1 MPEKIIGIL
10 GGMGPEATIDLFY
23 KIVKFTPA
31 EKDQDHL
38 RIIIDNNPKI
48 PDRTAAILKKG
59 EDPLPALQE
68 TARNL
73 EKAGADFIIIPCN
86 TAHSFLSSIQKSVK
100 IPVLNMIEEAAKETQ
115 QRTSHISSIQKSVKI
130 PVLNMIEEAAKETQ
144 QRTSHIKKVGLLA
157 TIGIYKTEIYH
168 RYFDKF
174 NIEVI
179 SPEEKDKEEAM
190 KVIYAVKAGDLSEEV
205 KKNIIQIA
213 QKLIDKG
220 AEAIIAG
227 CTEIPLIL
235 KEGDISVPIID
246 PTQVLAKIAIRKAR

>member
-23 KIVKFTPA
+23 KIIKLTPA

-48 PDRTAAILKKG
+48 PDRSAAILGKG
-59 EDPLPALQE
+59 KDPLPALQE
-68 TARNL
+68 TAKNL
-73 EKAGADFIIIPCN
+73 EKAGANFIIIPCN
-86 TAHSFLSSIQKSVK
+86 TAHYFLPSIQESVK
-100 IPVLNMIEEAAKETQ
+100 IPVLNMIEETAKETQ
-115 QRTSHISSIQKSVKI
+115 KRNSSI
-130 PVLNMIEEAAKETQ
+130 
-144 QRTSHIKKVGLLA
+144 KKTGLLA
-157 TIGIYKTEIYH
+157 SIGTYKAEIYNK
-168 RYFDKF
+168 YFKKY

-179 SPEEKDKEEAM
+179 SPEEKDKEEVM
-190 KVIYAVKAGDLSEEV
+190 RVIYAVKAGNLSEEV
-205 KKNIIQIA
+205 KKSIISIA

-235 KEGDISVPIID
+235 KEENFSVPLID
-246 PTQVLAKIAIRKAR
+246 PTQVLAKAAVKKAR

>member
-1 MPEKIIGIL
+1 MSEKIIGIL
-10 GGMGPEATIDLFY
+10 GGMGPEATVDLFY
-23 KIVKFTPA
+23 KIIKFTPA

-48 PDRTAAILKKG
+48 PDRTAAILGKG

-68 TARNL
+68 SARNL

-86 TAHSFLSSIQKSVK
+86 TAHYFLPSIQKSVK
-100 IPVLNMIEEAAKETQ
+100 ILILNMIEETAKETQ
-115 QRTSHISSIQKSVKI
+115 QRI
-130 PVLNMIEEAAKETQ
+130 PQ
-144 QRTSHIKKVGLLA
+144 IKKVGLLA
-157 TIGIYKTEIYH
+157 SIGTYKTEIYH
-168 RYFDKF
+168 QQFKKY

-179 SPEEKDKEEAM
+179 YPDEKDKEEVM
-190 KVIYAVKAGDLSEEV
+190 KAIYAVKAGDLSNEV
-205 KKNIIQIA
+205 KGNILKIV

-235 KEGDISVPIID
+235 KERDVSAPIID
-246 PTQVLAKIAIRKAR
+246 PTQVLAKAAVQKAKL

>member
-1 MPEKIIGIL
+1 MPEKVIGIL
-10 GGMGPEATIDLFY
+10 GGMGPEATIDLLY
-23 KIVKFTPA
+23 KIIKFTPA

-48 PDRTAAILKKG
+48 PDRTAAILGKG
-59 EDPLPALQE
+59 EDPLPALQK
-68 TARNL
+68 TAQNL

-86 TAHSFLSSIQKSVK
+86 TAHYFLPSIQESVK
-100 IPVLNMIEEAAKETQ
+100 IPILNMIEETAKETQ
-115 QRTSHISSIQKSVKI
+115 KKNSS
-130 PVLNMIEEAAKETQ
+130 
-144 QRTSHIKKVGLLA
+144 IKKVGLLA
-157 TIGIYKTEIYH
+157 SIGTYKTEIYH
-168 RYFDKF
+168 QHFNKY

-179 SPEEKDKEEAM
+179 SPEEKDKEKVM

-220 AEAIIAG
+220 AEAIITG

-235 KEGDISVPIID
+235 KEGDVPAPVID